1 MGRRRRGRVSRRR
14 FRELLAEALDEIPGE
29 IRSHVENLAVVVE
42 EEPDEETLLDLG
54 LDPERDT
61 LFGLYQGVPLS
72 ERDTSYAALPDRVVL
87 YYLPLTDEF
96 PDESHLRCEVRR
108 TLVHEI
114 GHYFGFSDDEIE
126 RWGY

>member
-1 MGRRRRGRVSRRR
+1 MARRRGGRVSRGR
-14 FRELLAEALDEIPGE
+14 FRELVAEALDEIPGE
-29 IRSHVENLAVVVE
+29 IRSGVENLSVVVE
-42 EEPDEETLLDLG
+42 DEPDEETLADLG

-61 LFGLYQGVPLS
+61 LFGLYQGVPLG
-72 ERDTSYAALPDRVVL
+72 ERDSSYAALPDRVVL

-96 PDESHLRCEVRR
+96 PDEHHLRREVRR

-114 GHYFGFSDDEIE
+114 GHYFGFSDEDIE